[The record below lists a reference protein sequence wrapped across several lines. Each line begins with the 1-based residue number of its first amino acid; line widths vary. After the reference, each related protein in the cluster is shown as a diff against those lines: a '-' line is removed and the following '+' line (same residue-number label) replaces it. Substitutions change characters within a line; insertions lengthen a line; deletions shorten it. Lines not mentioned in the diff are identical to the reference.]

1 MREETRPTIMTV
13 NELAKY
19 LRLHEQTVYRMAKEG
34 AVPSYKVGNRWRFEK
49 ATIDSWLRS
58 QKSTAKRDDLVF
70 SGGANDEG

>member
-34 AVPSYKVGNRWRFEK
+34 ALPSYKVGNRWRFDK
-49 ATIDSWLRS
+49 PSIDAWLRS
-58 QKSTAKRDDLVF
+58 QKRQPKQQDLVL
-70 SGGANDEG
+70 SGEVKK

>member
-34 AVPSYKVGNRWRFEK
+34 VLPSYKVGNRWRFDK
-49 ATIDSWLRS
+49 PSIDAWLKT
-58 QKSTAKRDDLVF
+58 QKRQTKPTEFVLA
-70 SGGANDEG
+70 GGLKNES

>member
-34 AVPSYKVGNRWRFEK
+34 TLPSYKVGNRWRFDKPSIDTWLK
-49 ATIDSWLRS
+49 A
-58 QKSTAKRDDLVF
+58 QKRQPKPEGLVLA
-70 SGGANDEG
+70 GGRKNEI